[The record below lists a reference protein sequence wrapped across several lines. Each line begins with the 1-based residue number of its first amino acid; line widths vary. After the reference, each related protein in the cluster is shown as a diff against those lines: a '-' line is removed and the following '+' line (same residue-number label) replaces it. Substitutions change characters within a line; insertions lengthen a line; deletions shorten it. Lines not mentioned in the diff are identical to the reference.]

1 MELHA
6 LDQPVFGGLGN
17 FEIAAAKGVVEGY
30 GRGLAADDGD
40 GLCRLR
46 LVLVIGLLRH
56 RIGAGEQVEIDG
68 TVLAGCDRLID
79 AVAGDRKLDALDL
92 AVLTGFHDVS
102 DALGFRVQL
111 EIEIHGIFRTGG
123 HRLLAGAAPNEHL
136 AHTEVG
142 FLLCGDHH
150 GAGDHA
156 LAREGILISAA
167 GDSNAAGREIEI
179 GQGVVG
185 VGQGNAVVVICL
197 IILHRVGLRVALI
210 AGGEARHNIVLGH
223 LLQNPVVALLSGSIL
238 QRVIEQVGV
247 NPIGRCKGRRT
258 CSDLLLILPNDAL
271 RCVDEIIHIRSRNG
285 RRRTVVPAVHQ
296 RHHNSELRSDGQ
308 VLKILAVLTA
318 GGIVGVAVVVGHAG
332 LNAVHVMGR
341 AVAVNH
347 QVLIPGN
354 TAAVIRNIEASV
366 IIVEES
372 VASFAVVVVSVRA
385 EILITV
391 GGGAFRAFLSRPC
404 ECGRGEHRNDHENGQ
419 KCRKQ
424 SRALGFKNSIH
435 LDSHPFILIKKKPS
449 AFQQRT
455 SSRIW
460 LSLCEYEVD
469 GV

>member
-1 MELHA
+1 M
-6 LDQPVFGGLGN
+6 
-17 FEIAAAKGVVEGY
+17 
-30 GRGLAADDGD
+30 
-40 GLCRLR
+40 
-46 LVLVIGLLRH
+46 
-56 RIGAGEQVEIDG
+56 
-68 TVLAGCDRLID
+68 T
-79 AVAGDRKLDALDL
+79 
-92 AVLTGFHDVS
+92 

-111 EIEIHGIFRTGG
+111 EIEIHGIFRARG

-136 AHTEVG
+136 AHAEVG
-142 FLLCGDHH
+142 FLLCGDRH
-150 GAGDHA
+150 GVGNHV
-156 LAREGILISAA
+156 LACEGILIPAA
-167 GDSNAAGREIEI
+167 GDGNAAFGKIDVCEGIVGIRER
-179 GQGVVG
+179 Q
-185 VGQGNAVVVICL
+185 AVVVIRL
-197 IILHRVGLRVALI
+197 IVLHCIGLRVALA
-210 AGGEARHNIVLGH
+210 AGGEARHNVVLGH
-223 LLQNPVVALLSGSIL
+223 LIQNPVVALLSGSIL

-404 ECGRGEHRNDHENGQ
+404 ECARGKHRNDHENGQ

-424 SRALGFKNSIH
+424 SRALGFENSIH
-435 LDSHPFILIKKKPS
+435 LVFHSFHFDKEKALRFS
-449 AFQQRT
+449 AEDFVPYLVVVMRIR
-455 SSRIW
+455 SRWRMIRR
-460 LSLCEYEVD
+460 LVLRSRC
-469 GV
+469 